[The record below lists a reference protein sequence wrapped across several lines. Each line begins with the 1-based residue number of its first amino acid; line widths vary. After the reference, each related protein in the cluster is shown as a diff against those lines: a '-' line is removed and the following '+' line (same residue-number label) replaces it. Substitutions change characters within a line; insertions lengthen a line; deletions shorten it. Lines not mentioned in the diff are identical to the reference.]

1 MTTKKDLL
9 LAAFGITFLATSAPT
24 TGSQIL
30 EQLLKSA
37 KSDKARAEVK
47 AMLEQSKTNFL
58 ASND

>member
-9 LAAFGITFLATSAPT
+9 LAALGITFLATSAPT
-24 TGSQIL
+24 SGSQIL

-47 AMLEQSKTNFL
+47 AILEQSD
-58 ASND
+58 SNN